1 LSNNISIPRLLF
13 IFITAVLI
21 TSIFSIPATK
31 SQPLQSSAT
40 DVSQIVNQIADR
52 VAAANAGIEVI
63 FVEQILTELARQS
76 SQVSSQG
83 NTLEEIHSQVL
94 TYPYGVESQSLAR
107 FASLLANDS
116 RVLLSIVQKILQE
129 QASGKNTSQ
138 SIVNIAVQDA
148 AGGGSNVND
157 EIALAAQI
165 IAKQA
170 PGIPIR
176 NIESII
182 IQMDLEISRA
192 QGKAITGQTIF
203 EIANQIK
210 QNPNGVLTQAILQL
224 AKQDADDNGKTGQ
237 TVKII
242 KKAFQVTENGD
253 SVSDKTTGVQPP
265 GVQPP
270 GVQPPGVQ
278 PPGVQPPGV
287 QPPGVQ
293 PPGVQPPGVQPP
305 GVQPSSPRLPTIGD
319 LLGELGT
326 EVLGPNLGPFVKEVV
341 NSFYQS
347 ALGPAGPQI
356 AGLAAVGLGELI
368 GDLADYFVLRT
379 ANNMEGP
386 QALQKMQDFQADIQ
400 EDPNILRKLSQ
411 IAQLYRT
418 GNDVSANRARPNL
431 G

>member
-157 EIALAAQI
+157 EIAFAAQI

-253 SVSDKTTGVQPP
+253 SVSDKTT
-265 GVQPP
+265 
-270 GVQPPGVQ
+270 GVQ

>member
-293 PPGVQPPGVQPP
+293 PPGVQPPGVQP
-305 GVQPSSPRLPTIGD
+305 SSPRLPTIGD